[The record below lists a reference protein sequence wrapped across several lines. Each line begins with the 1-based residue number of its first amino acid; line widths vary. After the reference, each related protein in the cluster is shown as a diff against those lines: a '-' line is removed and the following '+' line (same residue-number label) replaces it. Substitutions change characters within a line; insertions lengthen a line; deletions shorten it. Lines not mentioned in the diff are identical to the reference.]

1 MSDMPF
7 PETPRV
13 DALDKVRGR
22 PIFGADD
29 ARPGLLHAALAMAT
43 IGKGRITA
51 LETKAASAVRGVRL
65 VLTHENIGAV
75 KSASFA
81 APPRIAFGSRSTI
94 ASSPQG
100 PPYPIVSGSTVRAG
114 GGT

>member
-7 PETPRV
+7 PATPRV

-29 ARPGLLHAALAMAT
+29 ASPRPPHAALAMAT

-75 KSASFA
+75 KSAGFLMAGGYGFHSLHA
-81 APPRIAFGSRSTI
+81 TLSPAPPPPP
-94 ASSPQG
+94 PQ
-100 PPYPIVSGSTVRAG
+100 PPPT
-114 GGT
+114 